1 MESRREEEGLRCER
15 EGLFRGGGW
24 VGDTPPPLARPNLRH
39 IHFTHLTG
47 EEMDSE
53 EWKNIQIYIHA
64 WRLSQDFTP
73 DLEDSTECGRTEQ
86 GNRIWES
93 QLS

>member
-1 MESRREEEGLRCER
+1 
-15 EGLFRGGGW
+15 
-24 VGDTPPPLARPNLRH
+24 
-39 IHFTHLTG
+39 
-47 EEMDSE
+47 MDSE